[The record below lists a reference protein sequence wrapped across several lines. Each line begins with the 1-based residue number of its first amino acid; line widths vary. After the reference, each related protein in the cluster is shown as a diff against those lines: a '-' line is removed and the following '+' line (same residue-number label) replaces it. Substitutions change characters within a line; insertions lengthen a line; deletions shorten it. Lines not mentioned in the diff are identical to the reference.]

1 MELTALVLPVS
12 TSGSSLIS
20 FAGGISSSKLV
31 NMLNPDLVCQHGSG
45 STGGTE
51 PAACKADSLADSNRS
66 TRSISA
72 WSAGTATD
80 RSDGAHGPG
89 IASLNEWQQSDQFL
103 LEVSL
108 VASWSTCSIS
118 IWLSARLRL
127 NWRTEPAERKDDSP
141 AGSNWSTRSI
151 SAWSA
156 GTATARSDGAHG
168 PGIASLDEWQ
178 QSDQLCWSYL

>member
-31 NMLNPDLVCQHGSG
+31 NMLNLDLVCQHGRG

-51 PAACKADSLADSNRS
+51 PAA
-66 TRSISA
+66 
-72 WSAGTATD
+72 
-80 RSDGAHGPG
+80 
-89 IASLNEWQQSDQFL
+89 
-103 LEVSL
+103 
-108 VASWSTCSIS
+108 
-118 IWLSARLRL
+118 
-127 NWRTEPAERKDDSP
+127 RKDDSP

-156 GTATARSDGAHG
+156 GTVTVRSDGVHD

-178 QSDQLCWSYL
+178 QSDQLCWRYL